1 MSNYELVTIRKGEV
15 KTVDE
20 FIKAFNAVGANMKVL
35 SVSAYNFLTSDDVE
49 LKKQFQIQVMD
60 ELKMSKT
67 TLSFLK
73 TAGVL
78 YRIDDLFYKFA
89 YTNVIYFKKA
99 IDFYNEYVNPYYNI
113 QLWDDDVAQKTKDG
127 VHDSV
132 VNMLT
137 DIALTHNSYIDKDI
151 DTVMKTLLSLSQKEL
166 KSLIEKYIAID
177 VEEDTTEDTTDDTTD
192 DTTEDTTDDM
202 NVYYTYYDDDIMD
215 IINRLENGYQNDK
228 ITKQALK
235 DLILSTIIELKDK
248 KL

>member
-1 MSNYELVTIRKGEV
+1 MSNYELVTIKKGEV
-15 KTVDE
+15 KTVDA

-35 SVSAYNFLTSDDVE
+35 SIGAYDFLTSDDVE
-49 LKKQFQIQVMD
+49 IKKQFQLQVMD

-73 TAGVL
+73 TAGLL

-99 IDFYNEYVNPYYNI
+99 VDFYNEYINPRYTI
-113 QLWDDDVAQKTKDG
+113 QLWNDDVAQDTIDG
-127 VHDSV
+127 VHNSV

-151 DTVMKTLLSLSQKEL
+151 DTVMETLLSLSQKEL
-166 KSLIEKYIAID
+166 KSLIEKYIAVD
-177 VEEDTTEDTTDDTTD
+177 VTEDTEDTEDTTDDTSD
-192 DTTEDTTDDM
+192 DTTDDT
-202 NVYYTYYDDDIMD
+202 NVYYTYYDDDILD
-215 IINRLENGYQNDK
+215 IINRLEDGYQNEK

-235 DLILSTIIELKDK
+235 DLILSTIIELKEK

>member
-1 MSNYELVTIRKGEV
+1 MLNYQLVTIKKGEV
-15 KTVDE
+15 KTVDA

-35 SVSAYNFLTSDDVE
+35 SISAYDFLTSDDVE
-49 LKKQFQIQVMD
+49 LKKEFQRQVMD

-73 TAGVL
+73 TAGLL
-78 YRIDDLFYKFA
+78 YRIDELFYKFA

-99 IDFYNEYVNPYYNI
+99 LDFYNEYINPRYTI
-113 QLWDDDVAQKTKDG
+113 QLWGDDVAQDTIDG
-127 VHDSV
+127 VHNSV
-132 VNMLT
+132 INMLT

-151 DTVMKTLLSLSQKEL
+151 DTVMDTLLTLSQKEL
-166 KSLIEKYIAID
+166 KSLIEKYIAVD
-177 VEEDTTEDTTDDTTD
+177 VTD
-192 DTTEDTTDDM
+192 DTTEDTTEDTSDDTTEDTTEDA

-215 IINRLENGYQNDK
+215 IINRLEDGYQNDK

-235 DLILSTIIELKDK
+235 DLILSSIIELKEK